1 MSPGKVKRAKAK
13 NVKTKILGQRERVF
27 IDFQH
32 KKINL
37 GRVYIELFSD
47 ILPITCKNFRA
58 LCTGENGLAKSSN
71 IPLCYRHSIVHRII
85 PGFVIQGG
93 DFTLGNGRGGESI
106 YPGGRF
112 DDEKLDILK
121 HEKPMYVSMANSGAN
136 TNGSQF
142 FITLA
147 PTPHLDGKHQIFGR
161 VIKGE
166 DVVLGFQNIEL
177 SGEKPIDDLVIVNC
191 GQMVK
196 KQDVKK
202 GSSDSDSD
210 SDDGGSKSKKKK
222 KKKDKKRKKK
232 KDKKEQK
239 DSGDEAETESEEEED
254 ETYCSVDPSELP
266 PEPVNYY
273 LDRDAAYKLRQQQD
287 AEREKERVKAA
298 KKEAKRAKKEAKKS
312 GKTVKQEE
320 TPDFRYVNSSKT
332 DNSRAGD
339 KRSWPIRRDP
349 SPPKNL
355 TNAELRAMEADLDR
369 KSHLETGRTTT
380 SSRYKSE
387 GSFRFRLADET
398 AFKSKKVFRNKRELA
413 ELEKRKEMEEEEAKV
428 RAEMEL
434 EGTPDEHGLG
444 KIVDPE
450 DREF

>member
-32 KKINL
+32 KKLNL

-106 YPGGRF
+106 YPGGQF

-121 HEKPMYVSMANSGAN
+121 HEKPMYVSMANSGPN
-136 TNGSQF
+136 SNGSQF

-166 DVVLGFQNIEL
+166 NVVLGFQNIEL

-210 SDDGGSKSKKKK
+210 SEDGGKSKKKK
-222 KKKDKKRKKK
+222 KKKDKKKKKK
-232 KDKKEQK
+232 KDKKKEQK
-239 DSGDEAETESEEEED
+239 DSGDEDETESEDEENEA
-254 ETYCSVDPSELP
+254 YCSVDPSELP

-273 LDRDAAYKLRQQQD
+273 LDRDAAYKLRKEQE
-287 AEREKERVKAA
+287 AENEKLRAKDA
-298 KKEAKRAKKEAKKS
+298 KKEAKRLKKEAKKS
-312 GKTVKQEE
+312 GKPVKQEE
-320 TPDFRYVNSSKT
+320 TPDFRYVNSKL
-332 DNSRAGD
+332 DSRAGD
-339 KRSWPIRRDP
+339 KRPWPIRREP
-349 SPPKNL
+349 SPPRNL
-355 TNAELRAMEADLDR
+355 TNAELRAMEADSDR

-387 GSFRFRLADET
+387 GSFRFRLEDET
-398 AFKSKKVFRNKRELA
+398 AMKNKKVFKNKRELA
-413 ELEKRKEMEEEEAKV
+413 ELAKRKEMEEEEKKV